1 MRRLIVDTGF
11 LVALYI
17 RADGLHP
24 AAIAYLQR
32 NRLPLQT
39 VNPVVVETCFF
50 LDAAGK
56 VALLDWIAHGG
67 LTVADIPVSSYL
79 DIAAYI
85 QKYADQDID
94 FADAALVWLAN
105 QTGEKQILTVDEGDF
120 RIYRLKNGQAFEL
133 ISWYSKE
140 S

>member
-1 MRRLIVDTGF
+1 MPRLIVDTGF

-17 RADGLHP
+17 HGDSLHH
-24 AAIAYLQR
+24 AALAYLRR

-39 VNPVVVETCFF
+39 VAPVVVETCFF

-56 VALLDWIAHGG
+56 AALLDWIARGG
-67 LTVADIPVSSYL
+67 LAVVDVPVSSYL

-105 QTGEKQILTVDEGDF
+105 QVGEKRILTVDEGDF
-120 RIYRLKNGQAFEL
+120 RVYRLKGGRAFEL

-140 S
+140 